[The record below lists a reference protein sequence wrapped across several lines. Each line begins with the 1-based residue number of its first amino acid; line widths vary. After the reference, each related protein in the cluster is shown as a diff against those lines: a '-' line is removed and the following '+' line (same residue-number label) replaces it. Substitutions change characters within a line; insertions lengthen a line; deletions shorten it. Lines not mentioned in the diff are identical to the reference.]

1 MTSDVEP
8 AGGRHSLHMPRR
20 SYAIWW
26 REGDGPRHAGKL
38 ELGRLHVLMSGSGSS
53 RFAVPLEEI
62 SAVGYASGEL
72 MIRRRGAAP
81 ICIGSL
87 DALGAL
93 REVADALA
101 LTPSRL
107 LPSADL

>member
-1 MTSDVEP
+1 MS
-8 AGGRHSLHMPRR
+8 RQ

-26 REGDGPRHAGKL
+26 RDGDGPRRAGKL
-38 ELGRLHVLMSGSGSS
+38 ELGRFHVLMSGSGSS
-53 RFAVPLEEI
+53 RFAVPLDDI
-62 SAVGYASGEL
+62 TAVGYTAGEL

-81 ICIGSL
+81 IRIGSL

-101 LTPSRL
+101 LMPSRL
-107 LPSADL
+107 LPSARP

>member
-1 MTSDVEP
+1 MS
-8 AGGRHSLHMPRR
+8 RR

-26 REGDGPRHAGKL
+26 HEGDGPRHAGKL
-38 ELGRLHVLMSGSGSS
+38 ELAGLHILLSGNGSG
-53 RFAVPLEEI
+53 RVAVPLDEVT
-62 SAVGYASGEL
+62 AVGYASGEL
-72 MIRRRGAAP
+72 TIRRRQGVP
-81 ICIGSL
+81 LRIGSL

-107 LPSADL
+107 LPSAGL

>member
-1 MTSDVEP
+1 MST
-8 AGGRHSLHMPRR
+8 R

-38 ELGRLHVLMSGSGSS
+38 ELGQLHVLMSGSGSGP
-53 RFAVPLEEI
+53 FAVALDDI
-62 SAVGYASGEL
+62 TAVGYAAGEL
-72 MIRRRGAAP
+72 MIRRRGGAP
-81 ICIGSL
+81 IRIGSL

-93 REVADALA
+93 RDVADALA

-107 LPSADL
+107 LPSAGL